1 MKRLNAEVVKI
12 VSKPEVREDWAKQG
26 ATAMTMNPD
35 DFARYVNDDIVK
47 WERIVKIS
55 GAKPD
60 Q

>member
-1 MKRLNAEVVKI
+1 MRD
-12 VSKPEVREDWAKQG
+12 DWAKQG
-26 ATAMTMNPD
+26 ATAMIMNPD
-35 DFARYVNDDIVK
+35 EFARYVNDDIVK